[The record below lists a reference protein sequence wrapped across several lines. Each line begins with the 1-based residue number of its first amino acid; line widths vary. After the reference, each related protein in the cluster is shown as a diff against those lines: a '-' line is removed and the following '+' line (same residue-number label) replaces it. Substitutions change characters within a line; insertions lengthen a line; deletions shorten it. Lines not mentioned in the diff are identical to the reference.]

1 MLDPK
6 RGSFFVGGIIK
17 IDLPDV
23 NDVVEGDSSISLHED
38 GQTVFVIEVSKW
50 DNLSAA
56 KEYIDYIKIDT
67 LGFLGG
73 TLH

>member
-23 NDVVEGDSSISLHED
+23 NDLVEGDSSISLHED

-50 DNLSAA
+50 DDLSAV
-56 KEYIDYIKIDT
+56 KE
-67 LGFLGG
+67 
-73 TLH
+73 

>member
-38 GQTVFVIEVSKW
+38 GQTVFVIKVSK
-50 DNLSAA
+50 
-56 KEYIDYIKIDT
+56 
-67 LGFLGG
+67 
-73 TLH
+73 

>member
-1 MLDPK
+1 M
-6 RGSFFVGGIIK
+6 K

-23 NDVVEGDSSISLHED
+23 NDLVEGDSSISLHED
-38 GQTVFVIEVSKW
+38 GQTVLVIEVSKW

-56 KEYIDYIKIDT
+56 KEYIDYIKIET
-67 LGFLGG
+67 QGLLSG